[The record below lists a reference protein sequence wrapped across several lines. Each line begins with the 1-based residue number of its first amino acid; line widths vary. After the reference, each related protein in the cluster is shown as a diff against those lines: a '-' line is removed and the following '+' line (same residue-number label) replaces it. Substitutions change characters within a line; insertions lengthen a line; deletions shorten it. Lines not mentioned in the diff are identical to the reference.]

1 VIPDNVTSIGGGAFM
16 FCRSLESVTIGNGVT
31 SIGKD
36 AFAYCG
42 SLTTL
47 TIGKNVE
54 LIDYAAFYQCEKLE
68 AVYISDLSAWCNITF
83 NRYDTGSYNA
93 NPLFYGAKLYLNNKE
108 LTELVIP
115 DDVKYISSGAFYNFA
130 HVTKV
135 TIGDNL
141 EQIKNYS
148 FWNCDSLTEVTIGK
162 SVKSLGECTFKNS
175 PIEKCYSY
183 ATTPPSHINNAVY
196 PAFSPTE
203 NAVLYVPKGCVSKY
217 ATTGSWSKFKNI
229 EAMD

>member
-1 VIPDNVTSIGGGAFM
+1 M
-16 FCRSLESVTIGNGVT
+16 ESVTIGNGVT
-31 SIGKD
+31 SIGIE
-36 AFAYCG
+36 AFAYCS

-54 LIDYAAFYQCEKLE
+54 LIDYVAFYGCEKLE

-83 NRYDTGSYNA
+83 DHYLSWIDNGKYHA
-93 NPLFYGAKLYLNNKE
+93 NPLFYGAKLYLNNQE
-108 LTELVIP
+108 LTDLVIP

-141 EQIKNYS
+141 EQIEDCS
-148 FWNCDSLTEVTIGK
+148 FWGCDSLTEVTIGK
-162 SVKSLGECTFKNS
+162 SVKKLGESAFRYS

-183 ATTPPSHINNAVY
+183 ATTPPSQNNVHVY

-203 NAVLYVPKGCVSKY
+203 NAVLYVPKGCINEY
-217 ATTGSWSKFKNI
+217 ATKAPWSDFKNI